1 MRNAIIDNANP
12 PWKLNARMFKFML
25 VGFSGTVLD
34 YSLLFLLKA
43 LGAPTLLANTCSASA
58 GMLNNFYW
66 NRHWTFSH
74 SADFEDLPAAI
85 PAVFHGQPGGV
96 GHQQPDFDRAGSAPR
111 FAAWKR

>member
-1 MRNAIIDNANP
+1 MRNAIINRANP

-66 NRHWTFSH
+66 NRNL
-74 SADFEDLPAAI
+74 DFLAFGRLEDLPAAI
-85 PAVFHGQPGGV
+85 PAILHGQPGGV
-96 GHQQPDFDRAGSAPR
+96 GHQQPDPDQLGSAPGR
-111 FAAWKR
+111 AAGKR